1 MSGLVTVLVAR
12 RADEGEATVCGY
24 LVDVYCLGV
33 KDAWGPRLMF
43 RRDLNSFVEECF
55 AAYPAPPLPAPLELA
70 RQLVYGAVDYAISL
84 GFSPHPDFAAA
95 AGHLGE
101 WVGPSVIG
109 FGRGGRPLF
118 VQGSQDDAAEVLRVL
133 DRTVGKG
140 RYDALVFA

>member
-43 RRDLNSFVEECF
+43 RRDLAGFVEECF
-55 AAYPAPPLPAPLELA
+55 AAYQAPPLPAPLELA
-70 RQLVYGAVDYAISL
+70 RQLVYGAVDYAVGL
-84 GFSPHPDFAAA
+84 GFAPHPDFVAAA
-95 AGHLGE
+95 AHLGE
-101 WVGPSVIG
+101 WVGPGAIG
-109 FGRGGRPLF
+109 FGRAGRPLF
-118 VQGSQDDAAEVLRVL
+118 VQGSQDDAGEILRVL